1 MTGDTDVDYY
11 GMRSDRGLTV
21 ETQRRLAECN
31 ILFTTPEKM
40 EILSRR
46 WGTLAESSAF
56 ASRMRLLLI
65 GAGVAARSLADEVH
79 LLNEPRGASIE
90 TIISRLRRSLLGGFS
105 CVVRAFLAHQQSFSQ
120 SVILD
125 NQSPNNQNNSM
136 QSNNTQSNTQRP
148 KEQLLPRI
156 ITLSA
161 TLPNGEDV
169 AQWLHAKYFAFDETY
184 RSVPIRRVV
193 IGYPNQSRGNPFL
206 FEVTAAP
213 LRHA

>member
-1 MTGDTDVDYY
+1 MDYY
-11 GMRSDRGLTV
+11 GMRSDSGLTA

-90 TIISRLRRSLLGGFS
+90 TIISRLRRSLSWWVFMCSACLPCPSAVVFS
-105 CVVRAFLAHQQSFSQ
+105 VR
-120 SVILD
+120 D
-125 NQSPNNQNNSM
+125 
-136 QSNNTQSNTQRP
+136 TR
-148 KEQLLPRI
+148 
-156 ITLSA
+156 
-161 TLPNGEDV
+161 
-169 AQWLHAKYFAFDETY
+169 
-184 RSVPIRRVV
+184 
-193 IGYPNQSRGNPFL
+193 
-206 FEVTAAP
+206 
-213 LRHA
+213 

>member
-1 MTGDTDVDYY
+1 MDYY

-125 NQSPNNQNNSM
+125 NQSPNNQNNNT
-136 QSNNTQSNTQRP
+136 QSNNTQSNTQHA
-148 KEQLLPRI
+148 KEQRLPRI

>member
-1 MTGDTDVDYY
+1 M
-11 GMRSDRGLTV
+11 TV

-90 TIISRLRRSLLGGFS
+90 TIISRLRRSLCRGFS
-105 CVVRAFLAHQQSFSQ
+105 CVVRAFLARQQSFSQ
-120 SVILD
+120 SVSLN
-125 NQSPNNQNNSM
+125 NQSPNNQNNNQSSTN
-136 QSNNTQSNTQRP
+136 QNNNQSNSNNTQPAREQR
-148 KEQLLPRI
+148 LPRI

-169 AQWLHAKYFAFDETY
+169 AQWLHAKYFSFDETY
-184 RSVPIRRVV
+184 RSVPIRRIVL
-193 IGYPNQSRGNPFL
+193 GYPNQSRGNPFL
-206 FEVTAAP
+206 FEVAAEP

>member
-1 MTGDTDVDYY
+1 MDYY
-11 GMRSDRGLTV
+11 GMRSDSGLTV

-90 TIISRLRRSLLGGFS
+90 THHLASAPFPSWWVFMRSACLPCPSAVVFS
-105 CVVRAFLAHQQSFSQ
+105 VR
-120 SVILD
+120 D
-125 NQSPNNQNNSM
+125 
-136 QSNNTQSNTQRP
+136 TR
-148 KEQLLPRI
+148 
-156 ITLSA
+156 
-161 TLPNGEDV
+161 
-169 AQWLHAKYFAFDETY
+169 
-184 RSVPIRRVV
+184 
-193 IGYPNQSRGNPFL
+193 
-206 FEVTAAP
+206 
-213 LRHA
+213 

>member
-1 MTGDTDVDYY
+1 MDYY
-11 GMRSDRGLTV
+11 GMRSDSGLTV

-206 FEVTAAP
+206 FEVAAVP

>member
-1 MTGDTDVDYY
+1 
-11 GMRSDRGLTV
+11 MRSDRGLTV

-148 KEQLLPRI
+148 KEQRLPRI

-206 FEVTAAP
+206 FEVAAAP
-213 LRHA
+213 LRHK

>member
-1 MTGDTDVDYY
+1 
-11 GMRSDRGLTV
+11 MRSDRGLTV

-136 QSNNTQSNTQRP
+136 QSNNTQRNTQRP

-206 FEVTAAP
+206 FEVAAVP

>member
-1 MTGDTDVDYY
+1 MDYY

-206 FEVTAAP
+206 FEVAAAP

>member
-1 MTGDTDVDYY
+1 MDYY

-56 ASRMRLLLI
+56 ASRMRLLI

-125 NQSPNNQNNSM
+125 NQSPNNQPRNNHSN
-136 QSNNTQSNTQRP
+136 NNTQSNTQRP

>member
-1 MTGDTDVDYY
+1 MDYY

-136 QSNNTQSNTQRP
+136 QSNTQRP

>member
-1 MTGDTDVDYY
+1 
-11 GMRSDRGLTV
+11 MRSDSGLTV

-206 FEVTAAP
+206 FEVAAVP

>member
-1 MTGDTDVDYY
+1 MDYY
-11 GMRSDRGLTV
+11 GMRSDSGLTV

>member
-1 MTGDTDVDYY
+1 MDYY
-11 GMRSDRGLTV
+11 GMRSDSGLTV

-125 NQSPNNQNNSM
+125 NQSPNNQPLNNHSNN
-136 QSNNTQSNTQRP
+136 NNTQNNNRQRP
-148 KEQLLPRI
+148 KEQRLPRI

>member
-1 MTGDTDVDYY
+1 M
-11 GMRSDRGLTV
+11 
-21 ETQRRLAECN
+21 
-31 ILFTTPEKM
+31 
-40 EILSRR
+40 
-46 WGTLAESSAF
+46 
-56 ASRMRLLLI
+56 
-65 GAGVAARSLADEVH
+65 
-79 LLNEPRGASIE
+79 
-90 TIISRLRRSLLGGFS
+90 
-105 CVVRAFLAHQQSFSQ
+105 RAFLAHQKSFSQ

-125 NQSPNNQNNSM
+125 NQSPNNQPRNNHSN
-136 QSNNTQSNTQRP
+136 NNTQSNTQHA
-148 KEQLLPRI
+148 KEQRLPRI

-206 FEVTAAP
+206 FEVAAAP

>member
-1 MTGDTDVDYY
+1 
-11 GMRSDRGLTV
+11 MRCTSST
-21 ETQRRLAECN
+21 
-31 ILFTTPEKM
+31 
-40 EILSRR
+40 SRAAQHR
-46 WGTLAESSAF
+46 DHHL
-56 ASRMRLLLI
+56 
-65 GAGVAARSLADEVH
+65 GVCAVPFLV
-79 LLNEPRGASIE
+79 
-90 TIISRLRRSLLGGFS
+90 GFHA
-105 CVVRAFLAHQQSFSQ
+105 VVRAFLAHQQSFSQ

-206 FEVTAAP
+206 FEVAAVP

>member
-1 MTGDTDVDYY
+1 M
-11 GMRSDRGLTV
+11 
-21 ETQRRLAECN
+21 
-31 ILFTTPEKM
+31 
-40 EILSRR
+40 
-46 WGTLAESSAF
+46 
-56 ASRMRLLLI
+56 
-65 GAGVAARSLADEVH
+65 
-79 LLNEPRGASIE
+79 
-90 TIISRLRRSLLGGFS
+90 
-105 CVVRAFLAHQQSFSQ
+105 RAFLAHQQSFSQ

-125 NQSPNNQNNSM
+125 NQSPNNQPRNNHSN
-136 QSNNTQSNTQRP
+136 NNTQSNTQRP

-206 FEVTAAP
+206 FEVAAVP

>member
-1 MTGDTDVDYY
+1 MDYY

>member
-1 MTGDTDVDYY
+1 
-11 GMRSDRGLTV
+11 MRSDRGLTV
-21 ETQRRLAECN
+21 ETQRHFADCT

-125 NQSPNNQNNSM
+125 NQSPNNQPRNNHSN
-136 QSNNTQSNTQRP
+136 NNTQSNTQRP

>member
-1 MTGDTDVDYY
+1 MDYY
-11 GMRSDRGLTV
+11 GMRSDSGLTV

-206 FEVTAAP
+206 FEVAAAP

>member
-1 MTGDTDVDYY
+1 
-11 GMRSDRGLTV
+11 MRSDRGLTV

>member
-1 MTGDTDVDYY
+1 MDYY

-136 QSNNTQSNTQRP
+136 QSNNTQRNTQRP

-206 FEVTAAP
+206 FEVAAVP

>member
-1 MTGDTDVDYY
+1 
-11 GMRSDRGLTV
+11 MRSDSGLTV

-136 QSNNTQSNTQRP
+136 QSNNTQRNTQRP

>member
-1 MTGDTDVDYY
+1 M
-11 GMRSDRGLTV
+11 
-21 ETQRRLAECN
+21 
-31 ILFTTPEKM
+31 
-40 EILSRR
+40 
-46 WGTLAESSAF
+46 
-56 ASRMRLLLI
+56 
-65 GAGVAARSLADEVH
+65 
-79 LLNEPRGASIE
+79 
-90 TIISRLRRSLLGGFS
+90 
-105 CVVRAFLAHQQSFSQ
+105 RAFLAHQQSFSQ

-125 NQSPNNQNNSM
+125 NQSPNNQNN
-136 QSNNTQSNTQRP
+136 NTQNNNTQRP
-148 KEQLLPRI
+148 KEQRLPRI